1 MGFLE
6 QNITGVLLAGGK
18 SRRMGKDK
26 RALEL
31 NGETLFNR
39 ALAVLIELF
48 PEVIVVLGE
57 EDFPVNNDNVRVV
70 NDLIPN
76 RAAAGGLYTGLFYAT
91 QQRVFV
97 VACDMP
103 YLNLE
108 VIRYMTSIS
117 SHFDITLA
125 ELAHGL
131 QTMHA
136 IYSKRCLSYLEQMVK
151 SENLRVQNL
160 LDESSLEI
168 RKVLESEILSY
179 DSHLLSFMNIN
190 SPADFELARKIGG
203 SQ

>member
-1 MGFLE
+1 MGIRE
-6 QNITGVLLAGGK
+6 DDITGVLLAGGK
-18 SRRMGKDK
+18 SRRMGQDK
-26 RALEL
+26 RTLVL
-31 NGETLFNR
+31 DGETLFNR
-39 ALAVLIELF
+39 ALDVLVEIF
-48 PEVIVVLGE
+48 PEVIVVLGL
-57 EDFPVNNDNVRVV
+57 EDFPVHNDTVRVV

-103 YLNLE
+103 YLNLD
-108 VIRYMTSIS
+108 VIRFMASIS
-117 SHFDITLA
+117 SRFDITLA

-136 IYSKRCLSYLEQMVK
+136 IYSKRCLSHLEQMVK

-168 RKVLESEILSY
+168 RKVLESEILPY
-179 DSHLLSFMNIN
+179 DNHLLSFMNVN
-190 SPADFELARKIGG
+190 SPADLELARKIGG

>member
-1 MGFLE
+1 MGIKE
-6 QNITGVLLAGGK
+6 NDITGVLLAGGK

-26 RALEL
+26 RTLL
-31 NGETLFNR
+31 LDGETLFNR
-39 ALAVLIELF
+39 ALDVLVEIF
-48 PEVIVVLGE
+48 PEVIVVLGQ
-57 EDFPVNNDNVRVV
+57 EDFSVHNDNVRVV

-91 QQRVFV
+91 QQRVFA

-103 YLNLE
+103 YLNPD
-108 VIRYMTSIS
+108 VIRYMVSIS

-125 ELAHGL
+125 ELAH
-131 QTMHA
+131 
-136 IYSKRCLSYLEQMVK
+136 CLSHLEQMVK
-151 SENLRVQNL
+151 SENLRVQSL

-168 RKVLESEILSY
+168 RKVVESEIRPY
-179 DSHLLSFMNIN
+179 DNHLLSFMNIN

>member
-76 RAAAGGLYTGLFYAT
+76 RDAAGGLYTGLFYAT

-108 VIRYMTSIS
+108 VTGWPPR
-117 SHFDITLA
+117 
-125 ELAHGL
+125 
-131 QTMHA
+131 
-136 IYSKRCLSYLEQMVK
+136 
-151 SENLRVQNL
+151 NL
-160 LDESSLEI
+160 LN
-168 RKVLESEILSY
+168 
-179 DSHLLSFMNIN
+179 HLRLRPFLF
-190 SPADFELARKIGG
+190 AY
-203 SQ
+203 